1 MFEAI
6 ECLGLP
12 PEVCSYINEKLYVFI
27 KSTISLNFLE
37 HVECSLSISSLYLV
51 NIFKKKKSNTLSC
64 KDAML
69 PRESGVCD
77 RRCTDSESTWSTGV
91 RGNEGGVAVGR
102 GGAGPLRDDV
112 EPKKRFYM

>member
-1 MFEAI
+1 MFL
-6 ECLGLP
+6 CL
-12 PEVCSYINEKLYVFI
+12 IHIFHKEK
-27 KSTISLNFLE
+27 
-37 HVECSLSISSLYLV
+37 
-51 NIFKKKKSNTLSC
+51 NTLSC

-91 RGNEGGVAVGR
+91 RSNEGGVAVGL

-112 EPKKRFYM
+112 EPKIKYKYVHKFIYNINYI

>member
-1 MFEAI
+1 
-6 ECLGLP
+6 
-12 PEVCSYINEKLYVFI
+12 
-27 KSTISLNFLE
+27 
-37 HVECSLSISSLYLV
+37 
-51 NIFKKKKSNTLSC
+51 
-64 KDAML
+64 ML